1 MNKTKVALLLG
12 ITAIL
17 CYFPSVSATTV
28 ISGDEDP
35 ILISPRQLDLEGAP
49 RSVGV
54 EIRAYYDTDLSF
66 VCATLSN
73 AGTAVTVEFVNHT
86 TNETADYVIPGSGSS
101 FMPISGTSGYWSVTF
116 TLADGDVYY
125 GEFVL

>member
-1 MNKTKVALLLG
+1 MLLTSIKMDASVIQSFETK
-12 ITAIL
+12 
-17 CYFPSVSATTV
+17 
-28 ISGDEDP
+28 D
-35 ILISPRQLDLEGAP
+35 ILISHESTNLEGAP
-49 RSVGV
+49 RSATII
-54 EIRAYYDTDLSF
+54 EAYYDTDLYC